1 MLQPKTWTP
10 TISPMIESS
19 ETRTPTITS
28 ACAKAIVADDH
39 PLFRSAMK
47 QAVSQVLGEEI
58 AEASSLD
65 ETLEILNT
73 QPETE
78 LVFLDLNMPGNEGL
92 TGLSRLRHAYP
103 DVLVVIVS
111 AEENPQLIR
120 KAIDLGSSGYIPKST
135 PLPQIAEAVELVL
148 EGEQWVPQEML
159 EQLDVEENDDTSD
172 FARKLE
178 LLTPHQFTVLKMMA
192 DGLLNKQIAYE
203 LGVKETTIKQHGS
216 AILRKLGLNNRTQ
229 AGVLFKQVMGTET

>member
-1 MLQPKTWTP
+1 MLSLISEAPSP
-10 TISPMIESS
+10 TFMH
-19 ETRTPTITS
+19 
-28 ACAKAIVADDH
+28 AKAIVADDH

-47 QAVSQVLGEEI
+47 QAVTQVLGEDI
-58 AEASSLD
+58 CEASSLD
-65 ETLEILNT
+65 ETLKILQQ
-73 QPETE
+73 QPDTE

-92 TGLSRLRHAYP
+92 TGLSRLRHEHP

-111 AEENPQLIR
+111 AEENPLLIR
-120 KAIDLGSSGYIPKST
+120 KAINLGSSGYIPKST

-148 EGEQWVPQEML
+148 DGEQWIPQDMI
-159 EQLDVEENDDTSD
+159 EQIESD
-172 FARKLE
+172 SLPDESDEFAKKLE

-229 AGVLFKQVMGTET
+229 AGVLFKQVMGTES

>member
-1 MLQPKTWTP
+1 MLRF
-10 TISPMIESS
+10 ES
-19 ETRTPTITS
+19 EAQIITS
-28 ACAKAIVADDH
+28 IEAKAIVADDH

-47 QAVSQVLGEEI
+47 QAISQVLGDVI
-58 AEASSLD
+58 HEAACLE
-65 ETLEILNT
+65 ETLGILE
-73 QPETE
+73 QHPDTE

-148 EGEQWVPQEML
+148 DGEQWVPEDML
-159 EQLDVEENDDTSD
+159 AQLEKETSDDTSE

-229 AGVLFKQVMGTET
+229 AGVLFKQVMGTES